1 MAGRKKRTYGEEQP
15 QVTKSAPTWETA
27 IYVRLSVEN
36 SKKNDEGESIE
47 GQVEICREYIEDHAY
62 LHHAGTYIDNGW
74 TGVNTNRPEFQR
86 LLGDIQTGKIK
97 ALVIKDFSRFSR
109 DYIEAGNLL
118 ENIFPAMGIR
128 FISVVDRYDSYET
141 DGSASSLL
149 IPLKNLINSFY
160 SKDMSKKVST
170 AVHTKQ
176 LVGEHIPSMIP
187 YGYRKSET
195 REYRFEPDPESAP
208 VVTRIF
214 KLCVDGTGYRKIA
227 SILNEEDIPCP
238 GRLRYMRR
246 QTKRQC
252 YADCLWSAQ
261 LIKQVLRNPTYLGDL
276 AFGRM
281 PTALY
286 LGKPDY
292 RYEPDESKW
301 RVLHDMHEPLIDKKS
316 FEQVKRKMED
326 GHAEW
331 ESKLKTTEKAR
342 SKTQPFFHNI
352 IFCGDCGVHLSYTRN
367 SYGGSYYCRNPQYGR
382 CTGAHHIGQ
391 NKLKDIV
398 WQVLKDQLTLF
409 CDFEKVIAMLKETG
423 RETGRQSDYAK
434 EIQELSGKIKQRKR
448 SREKLYEDYTDGIL
462 SAEDYMFM
470 KQKFDNEYQE
480 LNTSLS
486 ALEALQAKLK
496 RSLSGENRWLKALGV
511 MKSANEFTPELL
523 AAMVEKIIV
532 YGNGKDQRIEVV
544 LKYREDAETLLS
556 AYNEMMGGAQE

>member
-1 MAGRKKRTYGEEQP
+1 MTTKYLAWKDANCNGNNIEWLELTGREFYALIKSPAGKGRYF
-15 QVTKSAPTWETA
+15 
-27 IYVRLSVEN
+27 IRLYDDIGFECN
-36 SKKNDEGESIE
+36 
-47 GQVEICREYIEDHAY
+47 EI
-62 LHHAGTYIDNGW
+62 
-74 TGVNTNRPEFQR
+74 
-86 LLGDIQTGKIK
+86 
-97 ALVIKDFSRFSR
+97 
-109 DYIEAGNLL
+109 YIEATLSGYRNWRVD
-118 ENIFPAMGIR
+118 ENAHNYLKRINK
-128 FISVVDRYDSYET
+128 DYET
-141 DGSASSLL
+141 FSLDAPIDSEENTL
-149 IPLKNLINSFY
+149 H
-160 SKDMSKKVST
+160 D
-170 AVHTKQ
+170 
-176 LVGEHIPSMIP
+176 LVGCDQPS
-187 YGYRKSET
+187 
-195 REYRFEPDPESAP
+195 
-208 VVTRIF
+208 V
-214 KLCVDGTGYRKIA
+214 
-227 SILNEEDIPCP
+227 ED
-238 GRLRYMRR
+238 
-246 QTKRQC
+246 
-252 YADCLWSAQ
+252 
-261 LIKQVLRNPTYLGDL
+261 
-276 AFGRM
+276 
-281 PTALY
+281 
-286 LGKPDY
+286 
-292 RYEPDESKW
+292 
-301 RVLHDMHEPLIDKKS
+301 EPLIDKKS

-434 EIQELSGKIKQRKR
+434 EIQELSGKIKQRQR